1 MEERQYAR
9 LLSPITAKRVCALRP
24 PSEWINIPAQVS
36 MTCENLLKRVHDLE

>member
-9 LLSPITAKRVCALRP
+9 LLSPITAKRVCVLRP